1 MPLAGDRTDLPG
13 GFVLHEFDRL
23 DSTNAEALRR
33 IAAGRASPGDVILAD
48 EQEAGRGR
56 SGRSW
61 VSPAGNLHA
70 TMVLGVPAGRMAG
83 QLAFVAGLAAL
94 DALRTLAPGAA
105 FSLKWPNDVLAGG
118 RKIAGVLI
126 EAGEGAYAVGVG
138 INLAASP
145 PDNAVRYPATNLRA
159 EAGVTVTPRDAVAAL
174 CAALG
179 PWHRRWAAEGFEPL
193 RAAWLASAHRMGDT
207 IAASTASG
215 AIEGRFCGL
224 DPEGALIVETAGGD
238 RCLITAGDVFFPG
251 DA

>member
-1 MPLAGDRTDLPG
+1 MPPPGDRTELPS
-13 GFVLHEFDRL
+13 GFVLHEFDSL

-33 IAAGRASPGDVILAD
+33 IAAGRATPGDVILAAT
-48 EQEAGRGR
+48 QASGRGR
-56 SGRSW
+56 AGRTW
-61 VSPAGNLHA
+61 ESPAGNLHA
-70 TMVLGVPAGRMAG
+70 TVVLGVPAGRMAG

-94 DALRTLAPGAA
+94 DALRTLAPAGA
-105 FSLKWPNDVLAGG
+105 FTLKWPNDVLAGG
-118 RKIAGVLI
+118 RKIAGILI
-126 EAGEGAYAVGVG
+126 EAGDGAFAVGIG

-145 PDNAVRYPATNLRA
+145 PDDAVRYTATSLLTETGSA
-159 EAGVTVTPRDAVAAL
+159 VAPRDAVAAL
-174 CAALG
+174 CAALA

-215 AIEGRFCGL
+215 RIEGRFSGL

-238 RCLITAGDVFFPG
+238 RCLVSAGDVFFPG